1 MKGTLFSADFVKDNS
16 GNPRL
21 LEINTDTTIIDS
33 VIDDQADFTAFNSVL
48 SSNNISEVHVVF
60 KGFHKPLVAAISS
73 SVAANVG
80 SVTTWSETE
89 EEHSTV
95 YPTSISDAAN
105 KFILRLAYDEN
116 AILDSTYAK
125 QDINLY
131 KLFYDNNAKDDTVGV
146 FHSSS
151 ICEINTLEDNLNE
164 ANIPDVVVRPM
175 NAQKLALGWYKI
187 GSSSLSNNERVMG
200 FIPTVANT
208 GNLITN
214 YYRSGSADKV
224 SAIRSFHIVYG
235 DNLDILNIAQY
246 EIDALLD
253 IPADAI
259 TVDDSIFRNKV
270 SAKHYFEYAT
280 NDISDD
286 DGVFTE
292 ERINL
297 EAGGS
302 HLASAAVVGSEY
314 DSYFVSGSPD
324 TDSNV
329 TLGQWSIGGP
339 DLPAGS
345 YSTSS
350 ILQGAVSQSIKSNSI
365 RKITLND
372 GSILR
377 VGGGNRILTLNTASN
392 KISYLPARELLNG
405 YEIFDRAGNK
415 KSITGTEVEVLANE
429 SEAFTMQLSVE
440 DVDNYIVSGSNLIL
454 HNAPCFIAGTKI
466 DVEGGAIK
474 NIEDIQVGEKVLTH
488 NHETSENEYKAV
500 EEILHKDEEQPVVH
514 YHFKDDVRTL
524 VGTYDHPIW
533 IVGKGYASYRPELT
547 KQDSGIDVELIE
559 EGDKVLLSSGVEL
572 EISLIEEIDG
582 NMQVFNLS
590 KIADNNNFFANG
602 LLVHNRWGI
611 FGCFGKGSKVEM
623 FDGTFKA
630 IEEIKVGDEV
640 KTKTGEKGIVKETL
654 IHPVNDMVPVYKYN
668 DAEVEGNHPI
678 CLHGR
683 WMAAKD
689 YIDNLEWK
697 FVNNWYNLEIEG
709 GEHTYIIEG
718 LVASGLGDN
727 KELNEKYQ
735 RQPKELINHL

>member
-1 MKGTLFSADFVKDNS
+1 MKGTLFSADFVKDSS

-21 LEINTDTTIIDS
+21 LEINTDTTLIDS
-33 VIDDQADFTAFNSVL
+33 VIDTQADFTAFNSVL

-95 YPTSISDAAN
+95 YPTSISDAAD

-116 AILDSTYAK
+116 ALLDSTYAK
-125 QDINLY
+125 TDFNLY
-131 KLFYDNNAKDDTVGV
+131 KLFNDNLANDDVIGV
-146 FHSSS
+146 YHSSS
-151 ICEINTLEDNLNE
+151 LGELNTLSNTINPGNL
-164 ANIPDVVVRPM
+164 PDVAVRPL
-175 NAQKLALGWYKI
+175 NTQKLSLGWYKI
-187 GSSSLSNNERVMG
+187 GSSSLSDADRMEG
-200 FIPTVANT
+200 FKSTIANT
-208 GNLITN
+208 GNIITN
-214 YYRSGSADKV
+214 YHRYGSADKV
-224 SAIRSFHIVYG
+224 SAIRSFQIVYG
-235 DNLDILNIAQY
+235 DNLDLCYFAQY

-253 IPADAI
+253 IPSDNLP
-259 TVDDSIFRNKV
+259 VDDSIFRNPV
-270 SAKHYFEYAT
+270 SQKHYFEFAT

-329 TLGQWSIGGP
+329 TLGQWSIAGP
-339 DLPAGS
+339 DLPDGS
-345 YSTSS
+345 FSTSS
-350 ILQGAVSQSIKSNSI
+350 ILQGAVSQSVKSNSI
-365 RKITLND
+365 RKLTLND

-377 VGGGNRILTLNTASN
+377 VGGGNRILTLNSSSN
-392 KISYLPARELLNG
+392 EISYMTARDLLNG
-405 YEIFDRAGNK
+405 YEIFDSAGNRK
-415 KSITGTEVEVLANE
+415 TITGTEVEILENE
-429 SEAFTMQLSVE
+429 ADAFTMQLSVE
-440 DVDNYIVSGSNLIL
+440 EVDNYIVSGSNLIL
-454 HNAPCFIAGTKI
+454 HNAPCFIAGTS
-466 DVEGGAIK
+466 VATENGEK
-474 NIEDIQVGEKVLTH
+474 NIEDIQVGEKVCTF
-488 NHETSENEYKAV
+488 NHDSLENEFKEV
-500 EEILHKDEEQPVVH
+500 KQILHKNEEQNVVK
-514 YHFKDDVRTL
+514 YQFGNDTDL
-524 VGTYDHPIW
+524 VGTYDHPLF
-533 IVGKGYASYRPELT
+533 VVKKGYSSYDPELT
-547 KQDSGIDVELIE
+547 KKDSGITVRKIEVGDIVKCIAGDDLEITAIE
-559 EGDKVLLSSGVEL
+559 EVPDK
-572 EISLIEEIDG
+572 
-582 NMQVFNLS
+582 MQVFNLS
-590 KIADNNNFFANG
+590 EIDGNNNFFANS

-611 FGCFGKGSKVEM
+611 FTCFGKGSKVEM
-623 FDGTFKA
+623 FDGTSKA
-630 IEEIKVGDEV
+630 IEQVKIGDEV

-654 IHPVNDMVPVYKYN
+654 THPVNDMMPVYKYN

-678 CLHGR
+678 CIHGR

-689 YIDNLEWK
+689 YIDNFEWK
-697 FVNNWYNLEIEG
+697 FVNNFYNLEIEG
-709 GEHTYIIEG
+709 GEHTYIVDG

>member
-1 MKGTLFSADFVKDNS
+1 
-16 GNPRL
+16 
-21 LEINTDTTIIDS
+21 
-33 VIDDQADFTAFNSVL
+33 
-48 SSNNISEVHVVF
+48 
-60 KGFHKPLVAAISS
+60 
-73 SVAANVG
+73 
-80 SVTTWSETE
+80 
-89 EEHSTV
+89 
-95 YPTSISDAAN
+95 
-105 KFILRLAYDEN
+105 
-116 AILDSTYAK
+116 
-125 QDINLY
+125 
-131 KLFYDNNAKDDTVGV
+131 
-146 FHSSS
+146 
-151 ICEINTLEDNLNE
+151 
-164 ANIPDVVVRPM
+164 
-175 NAQKLALGWYKI
+175 
-187 GSSSLSNNERVMG
+187 
-200 FIPTVANT
+200 
-208 GNLITN
+208 
-214 YYRSGSADKV
+214 
-224 SAIRSFHIVYG
+224 
-235 DNLDILNIAQY
+235 
-246 EIDALLD
+246 
-253 IPADAI
+253 
-259 TVDDSIFRNKV
+259 
-270 SAKHYFEYAT
+270 
-280 NDISDD
+280 
-286 DGVFTE
+286 
-292 ERINL
+292 
-297 EAGGS
+297 
-302 HLASAAVVGSEY
+302 
-314 DSYFVSGSPD
+314 
-324 TDSNV
+324 
-329 TLGQWSIGGP
+329 
-339 DLPAGS
+339 
-345 YSTSS
+345 
-350 ILQGAVSQSIKSNSI
+350 
-365 RKITLND
+365 
-372 GSILR
+372 
-377 VGGGNRILTLNTASN
+377 
-392 KISYLPARELLNG
+392 
-405 YEIFDRAGNK
+405 
-415 KSITGTEVEVLANE
+415 
-429 SEAFTMQLSVE
+429 MQLSVE